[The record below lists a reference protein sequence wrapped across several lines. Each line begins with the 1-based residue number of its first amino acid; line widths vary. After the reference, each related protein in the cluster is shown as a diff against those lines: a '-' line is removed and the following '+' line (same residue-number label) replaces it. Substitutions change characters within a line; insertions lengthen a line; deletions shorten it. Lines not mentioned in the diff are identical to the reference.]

1 MVIELKKGFSID
13 SWYDKFTDSY
23 ITRLLDPEGNQIR
36 DALYSGDIVGRNY
49 DIQSIKDF
57 FTTYMKDPNFNIE
70 QIKDYED
77 EDSIDEQPVEDEFSE
92 IVSDE
97 EIQNEIDDSLG
108 ESLDSELDKRAKK
121 TKRATR
127 KAKLPAL
134 SKMTPIMPDYESGI
148 SKFNAA
154 TADGN
159 SGMASTTGST
169 GLGEA
174 YIGRNELI
182 KSLKDMGFKYKFDK
196 YSDKQL
202 FRIYQERKSKLE
214 KQKVEKEKKEIE
226 DAYKNNKE
234 ENAKD
239 SYFKDEI
246 EFESEDAAREY
257 FGESMSVEKYNIKDI
272 DVVFDFVYEAN
283 PGDKLIIK
291 QKSRHNASGIQT
303 YERKDKYTWLQG
315 GFNIGNNELYRWLNN
330 SLIPSA
336 EIIIERDSGINE
348 SMEMNDKF
356 YLNDMHEAWDI
367 VEDDISQPLKEDLNK
382 GHNFNTIT
390 EGLHYFERKAFDES
404 YKDLELESLFESMR
418 DKLSSEDIKKLGAFM
433 NHAEDS
439 EEVLTYMK
447 GLLSEDFDEYDPDEA
462 QDKRALSMIAFPLN
476 NAIIRE
482 ADSKGLWVEE
492 NGINTYAK
500 DNAVELFYWV
510 DGDWKHDHLRF
521 DNIVAR
527 VIEDNGYRLIN
538 SRTED
543 QEDDGSDDYRANHV
557 FTVDVSSARTPKNE
571 SLSAAEER
579 DVEDMMSA
587 IRDRA
592 KKASIEVYRSLI
604 GASDQSLYFLIAGL
618 EENDANYFDNI
629 VTDMAKNFGYLAIR
643 QFCEPD
649 EDYGEDTEIGYKL
662 EKRFKNESLNEAYVE
677 EWWGQ
682 TEEDPREFA
691 KEYNLSVKALK
702 KNMDEVLYR
711 FEGAKKDLDRAQHQG
726 YFFNSEIKTDAD
738 NDIDAATKELIERL
752 EDVGFIL
759 DESVT
764 PVKDSLFGGKHLQ
777 VINPNLYFPTAETE
791 GEEITDEEAYALFR
805 DDIREVEGVLD
816 KFEDEVEG
824 SFFLTFNFGAND
836 KMQIT
841 GGIDL
846 RPAR

>member
-1 MVIELKKGFSID
+1 MVIELKKGYTID

-49 DIQSIKDF
+49 DVQSIKDF
-57 FTTYMKDPNFNIE
+57 FTTYMKDPNFNTE

-77 EDSIDEQPVEDEFSE
+77 EDSIDEQPIENEFSE
-92 IVSDE
+92 TVSDE

-108 ESLDSELDKRAKK
+108 ESLDSELDKKAKK

-134 SKMTPIMPDYESGI
+134 SKMTPVMPDYESGI

-202 FRIYQERKSKLE
+202 FRIYQERKAKLE
-214 KQKVEKEKKEIE
+214 KQKAEKEKKERE
-226 DAYKNNKE
+226 DAYINNKE

-239 SYFKDEI
+239 SYFKDGI

-257 FGESMSVEKYNIKDI
+257 FGESMENK
-272 DVVFDFVYEAN
+272 VF
-283 PGDKLIIK
+283 
-291 QKSRHNASGIQT
+291 
-303 YERKDKYTWLQG
+303 
-315 GFNIGNNELYRWLNN
+315 
-330 SLIPSA
+330 
-336 EIIIERDSGINE
+336 
-348 SMEMNDKF
+348 
-356 YLNDMHEAWDI
+356 LNDMHRAWDI

-500 DNAVELFYWV
+500 NNAIELFYWV

-521 DNIVAR
+521 DHIAAG
-527 VIEDNGYRLIN
+527 VIEDNGYRLIS

-557 FTVDVSSARTPKNE
+557 FTVDVSSARTSMDE
-571 SLSAAEER
+571 SFTAQEER
-579 DVEDMMSA
+579 DVEDMMGA
-587 IRDRA
+587 IRDKAKRA
-592 KKASIEVYRSLI
+592 KIEVYRSTI
-604 GASDQSLYFLIAGL
+604 GASDQSLYFMIAGL
-618 EENDANYFDNI
+618 DENDANYFDII
-629 VTDMAKNFGYLAIR
+629 VTDMAKNFGYIAIR

-649 EDYGEDTEIGYKL
+649 ESYGEDTEIGYKL

-726 YFFNSEIKTDAD
+726 YFFDSEIKTDAD

-764 PVKDSLFGGKHLQ
+764 PVKDSVFGGKHLQ